1 MTSPLTEIASGLAFP
16 EGPVMLPD
24 GAMLVVEIAKGC
36 VTRIDRNGRKS
47 IVATPGGGPNG
58 AAFGPDGYLYICNNG
73 GFAWETVE
81 GRLMPARQA
90 DDYSGGRIER
100 INIDTGKVDVLY
112 TSCDVHSLKG
122 PNDLVFDRHGGFY
135 FTDHGKRRPREVD
148 LGGLYYARADGS
160 LISELVQPMIMPNG
174 VGLAR
179 SYLN

>member
-1 MTSPLTEIASGLAFP
+1 MGPTRSATPSLPSTRSSRSRRPTEGMSQGTVMTSPLTEIASGLAFP

-58 AAFGPDGYLYICNNG
+58 AAFGPGGHLYICNNG

-81 GRLMPARQA
+81 DRLMPARQA

-100 INIDTGKVDVLY
+100 IDVG
-112 TSCDVHSLKG
+112 T
-122 PNDLVFDRHGGFY
+122 
-135 FTDHGKRRPREVD
+135 
-148 LGGLYYARADGS
+148 
-160 LISELVQPMIMPNG
+160 
-174 VGLAR
+174 
-179 SYLN
+179 